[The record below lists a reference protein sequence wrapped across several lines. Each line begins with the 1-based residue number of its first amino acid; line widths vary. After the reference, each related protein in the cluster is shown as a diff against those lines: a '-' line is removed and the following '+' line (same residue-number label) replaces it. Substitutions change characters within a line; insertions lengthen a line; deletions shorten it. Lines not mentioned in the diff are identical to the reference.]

1 MARDA
6 VQNGRRIMKHL
17 VHALLGATLL
27 AGPGVAQNTDLLI
40 GSTSASSSH
49 YGYFVAVGQLIN
61 DNAEGLRASVVETG
75 ATMDNIRR
83 MERGQVDLG
92 LVTTNVAQ
100 HAAAGTNEFEGKQ
113 QDLTLLWVYT
123 GAPQNVVMRTDAG
136 VTDLSG
142 LAGVRFNPGIK
153 GSATESTTEAVFN
166 TLGLSA
172 DYVRGSTTDVV
183 DMIKDNRVAGYVK
196 SGSGNRLDGST
207 MDIATSTDITVLG
220 LTAQQSDKLKA
231 EMPDIS
237 VVDIP
242 EGAADGVPAYTTW
255 SFGVGVGAPSTMDE
269 ETAYQIVKA
278 VMEDKEAQANAMAS
292 LKDENL
298 ADITLQFGTI
308 PLHPGAARWF
318 EEQGID
324 LPAKLKP
331 AE

>member
-1 MARDA
+1 
-6 VQNGRRIMKHL
+6 MKHFTY
-17 VHALLGATLL
+17 ALLGATLL
-27 AGPGVAQNTDLLI
+27 AGPLLAQDKDLLI

-61 DNAEGLRASVVETG
+61 ENADGLRASVVETG

-100 HAAAGTNEFEGKQ
+100 HAAAGKNDFEGKP
-113 QDLTLLWVYT
+113 QDLSLLWVYT
-123 GAPQNVVMRTDAG
+123 GAPQNVVMRADAG
-136 VTDLSG
+136 VQDLAG
-142 LAGVRFNPGIK
+142 LEGVRFNPGIK
-153 GSATESTTEAVFN
+153 GSATEATTEAVFA

-183 DMIKDNRVAGYVK
+183 GMIKDNRVAGSVK
-196 SGSGNRLDGST
+196 SGSGNKLDGST
-207 MDIATSTDITVLG
+207 MDIATSTDIAILG
-220 LTAQQSDKLKA
+220 LTPEQAETLRT

-242 EGAADGVPAYTTW
+242 EGAADGIPAYTTW
-255 SFGVGVGAPSTMDE
+255 SFGVGVAAPNSMDE
-269 ETAYQIVKA
+269 DTAYKIVKA
-278 VMEDKEAQANAMAS
+278 VMEDETAQANAMAS
-292 LKDENL
+292 LKGANL
-298 ADITLQFGTI
+298 ADMTLQFGTI
-308 PLHPGAARWF
+308 PLHPGAAKWF

>member
-1 MARDA
+1 
-6 VQNGRRIMKHL
+6 MKRL

-27 AGPGVAQNTDLLI
+27 AGPVAAQNKDLLI

-61 DNAEGLRASVVETG
+61 ENAEGLRASVVETG

-83 MERGQVDLG
+83 MARDQVDLG

-100 HAAAGTNEFEGKQ
+100 HAAAGTNAFEGNP
-113 QDLTLLWVYT
+113 QDLQLLWVYT
-123 GAPQNVVMRTDAG
+123 GAPQNVVVRADAG
-136 VTDLSG
+136 VSDLSS
-142 LAGVRFNPGIK
+142 LEGVRFNPGIK
-153 GSATESTTEAVFN
+153 GSATEATTEAVFA

-183 DMIKDNRVAGYVK
+183 GMIKDNRVAGYVK
-196 SGSGNRLDGST
+196 SGSGNKLDGST
-207 MDIATSTDITVLG
+207 MDIATSTDIAILG
-220 LTAQQSDKLKA
+220 LTSEQADKLKA

-255 SFGVGVGAPSTMDE
+255 SFGVGVAAPSSMDE
-269 ETAYQIVKA
+269 DTAYKIVKA
-278 VMEDKEAQANAMAS
+278 IMEDDSAQANAMAS
-292 LKDENL
+292 LKGANL
-298 ADITLQFGTI
+298 ADMTLQFGTV

-318 EEQGID
+318 EEQGIE

-331 AE
+331 SE

>member
-1 MARDA
+1 
-6 VQNGRRIMKHL
+6 MKH
-17 VHALLGATLL
+17 VIHALLGATLL
-27 AGPGVAQNTDLLI
+27 AGPLAAQETDLLI

-49 YGYFVAVGQLIN
+49 YGYFVAVGQLVN
-61 DNAEGLRASVVETG
+61 DNAEGVRASVVETG

-83 MERGQVDLG
+83 MARGQVDLG

-100 HAAAGTNEFEGKQ
+100 HADSGTNEFEGNP

-136 VTDLSG
+136 VESLSDL
-142 LAGVRFNPGIK
+142 ADVRFNPGIK
-153 GSATESTTEAVFN
+153 GSATESTTEAVFT
-166 TLGLSA
+166 TLGLTA

-196 SGSGNRLDGST
+196 SGSGEKLDGST
-207 MDIATSTDITVLG
+207 MDIATSTDISILG
-220 LTAQQSDKLKA
+220 LTPEQADTLRA

-242 EGAADGVPAYTTW
+242 AGAAEGVPAYTTW
-255 SFGVGVGAPSTMDE
+255 SFGVGVGAPSSMDE

-278 VMEDKEAQANAMAS
+278 VMEDTEAQANAMAS
-292 LKDENL
+292 LKGASL
-298 ADITLQFGTI
+298 ADMTLQFGTI

-318 EEQGID
+318 AEQGIE
-324 LPAKLKP
+324 LPAKLQP

>member
-1 MARDA
+1 
-6 VQNGRRIMKHL
+6 
-17 VHALLGATLL
+17 
-27 AGPGVAQNTDLLI
+27 
-40 GSTSASSSH
+40 
-49 YGYFVAVGQLIN
+49 
-61 DNAEGLRASVVETG
+61 
-75 ATMDNIRR
+75 
-83 MERGQVDLG
+83 
-92 LVTTNVAQ
+92 
-100 HAAAGTNEFEGKQ
+100 
-113 QDLTLLWVYT
+113 
-123 GAPQNVVMRTDAG
+123 
-136 VTDLSG
+136 
-142 LAGVRFNPGIK
+142 
-153 GSATESTTEAVFN
+153 
-166 TLGLSA
+166 
-172 DYVRGSTTDVV
+172 
-183 DMIKDNRVAGYVK
+183 MIKDNRVAGYVK

>member
-1 MARDA
+1 
-6 VQNGRRIMKHL
+6 MKHL

-27 AGPGVAQNTDLLI
+27 AGPVAAQDQDLLI

-61 DNAEGLRASVVETG
+61 ENAEGLRASVVETG

-83 MERGQVDLG
+83 MARDQVDLG

-100 HAAAGTNEFEGKQ
+100 HAVAGTNAFEGNP
-113 QDLTLLWVYT
+113 QDLQLLWVYT
-123 GAPQNVVMRTDAG
+123 GAPQNVVMRADAG
-136 VTDLSG
+136 VSDLSG
-142 LAGVRFNPGIK
+142 LEGVRFNPGIK
-153 GSATESTTEAVFN
+153 GSATEATTEAVFD

-183 DMIKDNRVAGYVK
+183 GMIKDNRVAGYVK
-196 SGSGNRLDGST
+196 SGSGNKLDGST
-207 MDIATSTDITVLG
+207 MDIATSTDIAILG
-220 LTAQQSDKLKA
+220 LTPEQADKLRA

-255 SFGVGVGAPSTMDE
+255 SFGVGVAAPSSMDE
-269 ETAYQIVKA
+269 DTAYKIVKA
-278 VMEDKEAQANAMAS
+278 IMEDDSAQANAMAS
-292 LKDENL
+292 LKGANL
-298 ADITLQFGTI
+298 ADMTLQFGTV

-318 EEQGID
+318 EEQGIE
-324 LPAKLKP
+324 LPAKLKTT
-331 AE
+331 E